1 MTKKAAYWECIGGV
15 AGDML
20 LASLLDAGLPLEA
33 LKAELAR
40 LSIAGFQISAQRVQ
54 RAGFHA
60 TKVTVEV
67 DAPQEP
73 RLLSDVL
80 QLLEASSLPTE
91 DKEKAGRAFRLL
103 AEAEA
108 QAHGLPMEEVRLHQ
122 VGEVDALVD
131 VVGTIAG
138 LRLLGVE
145 AVYCSPL
152 PAPTVGGQAL
162 LAPATAAV
170 LAQAGA
176 PVTFLPSGPAYEMV
190 TPTGAALM
198 ATLARFQAP
207 TMTVRAVGY
216 GAGHADPPGHP
227 NVLRLWL
234 GEETEAG
241 SLVLLETNLDDMTPE
256 TLAYVQERLLAMGAR
271 DVWTVPVQ
279 MKKGRPGIV
288 LSVLCS
294 QELEETAVGLLLRET
309 TTLGVRRWSV
319 GRWEAPRQEVMIQS
333 SLGPARVKVRH
344 GPASPPLV
352 SPEFE
357 DCRRIAQERGLPI
370 WEVYRVLEAEARVF
384 LGLEKESAG

>member
-1 MTKKAAYWECIGGV
+1 
-15 AGDML
+15 
-20 LASLLDAGLPLEA
+20 
-33 LKAELAR
+33 
-40 LSIAGFQISAQRVQ
+40 
-54 RAGFHA
+54 
-60 TKVTVEV
+60 
-67 DAPQEP
+67 
-73 RLLSDVL
+73 
-80 QLLEASSLPTE
+80 
-91 DKEKAGRAFRLL
+91 
-103 AEAEA
+103 
-108 QAHGLPMEEVRLHQ
+108 
-122 VGEVDALVD
+122 
-131 VVGTIAG
+131 
-138 LRLLGVE
+138 
-145 AVYCSPL
+145 
-152 PAPTVGGQAL
+152 
-162 LAPATAAV
+162 
-170 LAQAGA
+170 
-176 PVTFLPSGPAYEMV
+176 MV

-384 LGLEKESAG
+384 LGLEKESTG